1 MTARAMN
8 RKLGRLI
15 LLPLLL
21 MVAAFGAN
29 AQSVYKCKDASGT
42 TIFSQRP
49 CSSDPAQ
56 VQSVDVSRS
65 LKSGTGGAVA
75 EQGEFS
81 AMNEVQRRC
90 TVREA
95 DIAERYRARNA
106 QMSQQ
111 IAGLERRLNDAAN
124 NLAGATMESGIRQQ
138 IAGLITARSSLI
150 GAEAQEMQSAREQC
164 DSQTASE
171 EKRIDSERKARE
183 RAERKAAAVAR
194 DAAEAKAA
202 EAAKQAP

>member
-1 MTARAMN
+1 MRS
-8 RKLGRLI
+8 I
-15 LLPLLL
+15 FLLVLLL
-21 MVAAFGAN
+21 ATSVN
-29 AQSVYKCKDASGT
+29 AQSVYKCTDANGT

-49 CSSDPAQ
+49 CSADPAK

-81 AMNEVQRRC
+81 AMNEARRRC
-90 TVREA
+90 AVRES
-95 DIAERYRARNA
+95 DIGARYRAQNA
-106 QMSQQ
+106 RLSRQ
-111 IAGLERRLNDAAN
+111 IAGLEYRMSFASN

-138 IAGLITARSSLI
+138 ITGLITARSALV
-150 GAEAQEMQSAREQC
+150 GAEAQELQAAREQC
-164 DSQTASE
+164 DSQIASE
-171 EKRIDSERKARE
+171 EKRIDGERKSRE

-202 EAAKQAP
+202 EAAKQAE